1 MYTFLYHWS
10 GFTELMRSFVIN
22 VTPSQSIRLSQGG
35 EVGEGM
41 EGRVGGGGG
50 GGMGGREEGR
60 EGKWGGGGG
69 NPCVFCSGGG
79 HLTLRTLK

>member
-10 GFTELMRSFVIN
+10 GFTELMRLFVIN

-41 EGRVGGGGG
+41 EGRIGGGGG
-50 GGMGGREEGR
+50 GGWGEGR
-60 EGKWGGGGG
+60 KEGRGNGGGEGAIPVSSALEVG
-69 NPCVFCSGGG
+69 
-79 HLTLRTLK
+79 T